1 MESYQHVLAEHQT
14 IRTERLILRPLT
26 LADARDIFEY
36 ASDDDNTKFVFD
48 THPDIDYT
56 RKQIAEYFVATPLG
70 KYGIILSEM
79 GKLIGTIDLRID
91 PATKSCCMGYALN
104 KAFWGNGYMTEA
116 GLALLDLA
124 FNKLELERVFAT
136 HDVCNPASGK
146 VMQRL
151 GMTYEGTLRK
161 SRLAKNVLVDDAY
174 YSILKEEYIT
184 EK

>member
-1 MESYQHVLAEHQT
+1 MESYSYVLTEHQT
-14 IRTERLILRPLT
+14 IQTERLILRPIT

-36 ASDDDNTKFVFD
+36 ASDEDNTKFVFD
-48 THPDIDYT
+48 THPDIDHT

-70 KYGIILSEM
+70 KYGITLTET

-91 PATKSCCMGYALN
+91 TTAKSGCLGYALN

-116 GLALLDLA
+116 GFALLDLS
-124 FNKLELERVFAT
+124 FNKLELERVFSV

-161 SRLAKNVLVDDAY
+161 SRLAKKVLVDDAY
-174 YSILKEEYIT
+174 YSILKEEYIA
-184 EK
+184 K